1 MPEGAGDTKILVVE
15 DEESVRS
22 AIEAGLE
29 VIGGFQA
36 TLASDAEDGLRLL
49 KTEHPDVVL
58 LDLVMPVAD
67 GMEFLRRMRADPD
80 LSRPGR
86 VVLMTAMENPVPES
100 NLEDLGIDLVL
111 AKPFRLNELA
121 QALGAESPF

>member
-80 LSRPGR
+80 LSRPRR